1 MNLQRVVLNLMA
13 STSVEPTTIK
23 SLLLGVQEV
32 GSQCLCPELHRVAV
46 RRSES
51 GLCATHSMPAKTR
64 MYNNS
69 SPWSGSVTLAVPA
82 ALGECK

>member
-1 MNLQRVVLNLMA
+1 MNLQRVVLNLMT

-32 GSQCLCPELHRVAV
+32 GSQCLRPELHRVAV

-51 GLCATHSMPAKTR
+51 GLHLFVPLTPCPPR
-64 MYNNS
+64 
-69 SPWSGSVTLAVPA
+69 LACTIIARREVA
-82 ALGECK
+82 A